1 MLREFDPKI
10 PADTIPSG
18 AEPCNCKYINNA
30 AGLLEI
36 STWNKS
42 KVSIKLIT
50 SFMIQIVR
58 DIRDRCKPFDW
69 TAGLARR

>member
-1 MLREFDPKI
+1 MLMEFDPKI

-42 KVSIKLIT
+42 KVSIKLINKLYDSNCSRYQGPLQT
-50 SFMIQIVR
+50 
-58 DIRDRCKPFDW
+58 
-69 TAGLARR
+69 L